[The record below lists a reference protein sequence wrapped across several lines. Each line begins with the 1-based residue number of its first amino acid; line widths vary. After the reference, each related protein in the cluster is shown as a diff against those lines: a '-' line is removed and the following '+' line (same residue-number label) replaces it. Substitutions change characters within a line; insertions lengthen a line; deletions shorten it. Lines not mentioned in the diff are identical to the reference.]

1 MPERKFKIKTS
12 LGSYIAP
19 KEIMTESEVR
29 EFALQLIN
37 DSEERAVWAE
47 KVEKDPIE
55 DVLNW
60 VNLTE
65 FTIEE
70 KY

>member
-1 MPERKFKIKTS
+1 MNERKFKVKAP
-12 LGSYIAP
+12 LGSLVAS
-19 KEIMTESEVR
+19 KEVMTESEVR

-37 DSEERAVWAE
+37 DSEEREIWKQ

-60 VNLTE
+60 VNITD
-65 FTIEE
+65 FTITEL
-70 KY
+70 